1 MFIHLYINI
10 FYQYLIINHIFFL
23 MMNSL
28 EVVYNPIIY
37 VYLSKLNI
45 YQEMLVNNDY
55 IKIINDMNGFINNMM
70 IINYMMWIMKIFIRK
85 GVIVVIK
92 LK

>member
-1 MFIHLYINI
+1 
-10 FYQYLIINHIFFL
+10 